1 MINNRKLKK
10 ARNKIDQ
17 IDRDIFNHIK
27 KRTNVIKHML
37 SLKMYKKQIIDY
49 NRINEILKNIKKR
62 ILEKNNYLLWG
73 GNFFSTNI
81 SCFRVAGLY
90 FFIFNLTLAFNPED
104 GFFT

>member
-17 IDRDIFNHIK
+17 IDRDIVNHIK

-49 NRINEILKNIKKR
+49 NRINEILKNIKKKSIKNGIDPKITVR
-62 ILEKNNYLLWG
+62 IWKSMIWSYIEFQKKN
-73 GNFFSTNI
+73 
-81 SCFRVAGLY
+81 FRKK
-90 FFIFNLTLAFNPED
+90 
-104 GFFT
+104 

>member
-27 KRTNVIKHML
+27 KRTNVIEHML

-49 NRINEILKNIKKR
+49 NRINEILKNIKKKSIKNGIDPKITVR
-62 ILEKNNYLLWG
+62 IWKSMIWSYIEFQKKN
-73 GNFFSTNI
+73 
-81 SCFRVAGLY
+81 FRKK
-90 FFIFNLTLAFNPED
+90 
-104 GFFT
+104 